1 MGGLGGGL
9 GHVASVSTS
18 AGSVTWQEH
27 SWVWGNASACCIYTQ
42 NCWPVVRRGGRERV
56 EWNTSGDL
64 IFLFSYSWLRALA
77 VLRAGGR
84 SQEKGM
90 RP

>member
-1 MGGLGGGL
+1 MPVLAVYTLG
-9 GHVASVSTS
+9 A
-18 AGSVTWQEH
+18 
-27 SWVWGNASACCIYTQ
+27 
-42 NCWPVVRRGGRERV
+42 CWPVVRRGGRERV